1 MALLPKLAKA
11 GIPEDRVE
19 ALRKA
24 GVVTLPSL
32 RALPEERLKQMAGP
46 SADLLRALRDR
57 WWRQRAVKSRSKRKF
72 LRYPYYKHP
81 KLGAAWRK
89 PRGMHN
95 KVRQSRKGKPP
106 KVRSGYGFR
115 RDLRHVHPSGFV
127 EAVVHRPE
135 EMAGLGPGRAVRVGG
150 QVGRKKRLEIQSRAK
165 EMGLRVLNPV
175 REEA

>member
-1 MALLPKLAKA
+1 MPLLQKLAKA
-11 GIPEDRVE
+11 GIPEDRLQ
-19 ALRKA
+19 ALRSA
-24 GVVTLPSL
+24 GVATLSAL
-32 RALPEERLKQMAGP
+32 RVLPEERLQELAGP
-46 SADLLRALRDR
+46 STDALRALRDR
-57 WWRQRAVKSRSKRKF
+57 WWRQRAVRSRAKRKF

-81 KLGAAWRK
+81 KLGPAWRK

-115 RDLRHVHPSGFV
+115 RDLRHVHPSGLL

-135 EMAGLGPGRAVRVGG
+135 ELAGLGPGRAVRVGG
-150 QVGRKKRLEIQSRAK
+150 RVGRKKRLEIQSKAR

-175 REEA
+175 REE